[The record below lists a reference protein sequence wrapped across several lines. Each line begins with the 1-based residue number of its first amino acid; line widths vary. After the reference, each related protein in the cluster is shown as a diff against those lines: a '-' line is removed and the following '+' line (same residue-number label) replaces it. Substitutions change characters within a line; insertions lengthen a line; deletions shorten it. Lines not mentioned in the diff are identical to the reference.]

1 MYLIDSNLKNEIKNV
16 HYLKKGTV
24 FVFENFLVVE
34 YNEDAIVGFDCIAET
49 YHLLNHYSEHKNCFG
64 YISNRVHKYTL
75 KIADFIK
82 IKSLAKKKYPT
93 AIVIYDE
100 KGLNAYKFEKQ
111 VSDCKAIICKSLNE
125 ATSTLSRSFTK
136 AC

>member
-1 MYLIDSNLKNEIKNV
+1 MYLIDSSLKNEIKKI
-16 HYLKKGTV
+16 HYLKKATV
-24 FVFENFLVVE
+24 FIFENFLVVE
-34 YNEDAIVGFDCIAET
+34 YNQDAIVDFDCIAET
-49 YHLLNHYSEHKNCFG
+49 YHLLSHYSEQKNCFG

-82 IKSLAKKKYPT
+82 IKSLAQKKYPT

-100 KGLNAYKFEKQ
+100 QGLNEYKFEQ
-111 VSDCKAIICKSLNE
+111 QIANCKAIVCKSLNE
-125 ATSTLSRSFTK
+125 AVNSLSLSLTK